1 VGGSSAI
8 EDDEVGGDRKEG
20 IMKVAVTSQGE
31 SMDSPVDPRFGRAKF
46 FIVVDTESNEF
57 DVVDNEQNVNAPQG
71 AGIQAAETVAR
82 QDVEYVL
89 TGHCGPKAFH
99 ALGAAGIKVV
109 VGLQGTVKEAIDSFK
124 AGDLTPTDA
133 ADVEGHWT

>member
-1 VGGSSAI
+1 M
-8 EDDEVGGDRKEG
+8 R
-20 IMKVAVTSQGE
+20 VAVTSQGE
-31 SMDSPVDPRFGRAKF
+31 SMESPVDPRFGRAKF
-46 FIVVDTESNEF
+46 FIVVDTESDEF
-57 DVVDNEQNVNAPQG
+57 DVVSNQQNVNAPQG

-82 QDVEYVL
+82 QDAEYVL

-99 ALGAAGIKVV
+99 ALSAAGIKMV